1 MIQGVS
7 FFIVDVDEILPI
19 LTEVTPIQTPSN
31 NRNPS
36 YIFTTSEQ
44 GVISSSLTFI
54 SNTYTTAANNQMI
67 TFSELEDGTYTGV
80 TLSVTDTSG
89 NEGTLIIPDFVI
101 DETAS
106 SGEGLGFASIV
117 IYPNPASNKLF
128 IDTGKVFDYELY
140 NVLGQKIIF
149 GKIRVGS
156 NEINISKYSNGIYIL
171 KFRNGYKSFSK
182 KIVINQ

>member
-1 MIQGVS
+1 MTRTVNV
-7 FFIVDVDEILPI
+7 VDTTAPI
-19 LTEVTPIQTPSN
+19 LTQVTAIETPSN

-44 GVISSSLTFI
+44 GVISSSLAFT
-54 SNTYTTAANNQMI
+54 SETNTTTANNQMI
-67 TFSELEDGTYTGV
+67 TFSELEDGLYTQV
-80 TLSVTDTSG
+80 ILNVTDASG
-89 NEGTLIIPDFVI
+89 NLGTLIIPDFVI

-106 SGEGLGFASIV
+106 SGEGLDFASIV
-117 IYPNPASNKLF
+117 IYPNPAFNKLF
-128 IDTGKVFDYELY
+128 IDTGKIFDYELY

-149 GKIRVGS
+149 GKIREGT